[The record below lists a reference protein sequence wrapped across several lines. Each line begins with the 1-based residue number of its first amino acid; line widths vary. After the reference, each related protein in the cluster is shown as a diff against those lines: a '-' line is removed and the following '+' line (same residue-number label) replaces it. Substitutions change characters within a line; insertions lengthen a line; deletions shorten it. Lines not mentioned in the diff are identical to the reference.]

1 MAKKE
6 KRRKSDIAFK
16 DSIMT
21 KLIAVMLAVTIVPL
35 VVAVSVSYYTSTK
48 KARADAEVTLDW
60 SCWYIQSE
68 FNTIVS
74 NNLKTIQAV
83 GLAPSTVNYMG
94 DQDNPIYLDRAQNY
108 LKAVDEML
116 NDGNITVLTGP
127 DGMQVL
133 RNSGKLVDVGQ
144 RDYFKTAMTG
154 KTAVS
159 DIIVST
165 STGVRQFTMAAP
177 IVDKDGNVVGI
188 VQRNY
193 DLNEFHKFLE
203 AEADEAFIVDST
215 GILAA
220 HSQYEI
226 AADDEPTDL
235 SQSVFMTSGLE
246 SGNYESNYGGK
257 KSVVSY
263 AKDANTGWTIC
274 CAQSVDSIM
283 AAARKSAIIVVVL
296 GVVMMIL
303 AAVLSLIMARNFV
316 DPMKDVNDA
325 IAALADGRFNRID
338 KYTNR
343 KDEFGLMIGNTNS
356 VLGKLEEIVGR
367 IKTSAANV
375 ATSSEELADTA
386 NQISQTTEDVSNA
399 VQEIASGATQQ
410 ADEIQSA
417 SENVGR
423 IGDAVMNVQDSTGN
437 LSGIT
442 TKMKEAS
449 EVSSTSLAS
458 LQESSTEMTAKID
471 EISKTIQATQEA
483 VSSINEKVA
492 GITSIATQTN
502 LLSLNASIEAARAG
516 EAGKGFAVVAE
527 EIGQLADNSKAMADE
542 IRKEMDVLLEQATAA
557 VAAAEDVRQ
566 GNMEQ
571 QVALGDTLEA
581 VNGMLE
587 DISNTVGGVQ
597 LISDGAETCETSK
610 NAVVD
615 TMSALSA
622 ISEENAASSEE
633 TGASMQELSA
643 TVTTLATSADGL
655 KQISESLN
663 EDMAFFK

>member
-6 KRRKSDIAFK
+6 KKRKSAIAFK
-16 DSIMT
+16 DSIKT

-35 VVAVSVSYYTSTK
+35 VVAVYVSYYTSTK
-48 KARADAEVTLDW
+48 KARTDAEVALDW

-83 GLAPSTVNYMG
+83 GLDPSTVNFMG

-108 LKAVDEML
+108 LQAVDDML

-144 RDYFKTAMTG
+144 RDYFKQAMQG

-177 IVDKDGNVVGI
+177 IID
-188 VQRNY
+188 
-193 DLNEFHKFLE
+193 
-203 AEADEAFIVDST
+203 
-215 GILAA
+215 
-220 HSQYEI
+220 
-226 AADDEPTDL
+226 
-235 SQSVFMTSGLE
+235 
-246 SGNYESNYGGK
+246 
-257 KSVVSY
+257 
-263 AKDANTGWTIC
+263 
-274 CAQSVDSIM
+274 
-283 AAARKSAIIVVVL
+283 
-296 GVVMMIL
+296 
-303 AAVLSLIMARNFV
+303 
-316 DPMKDVNDA
+316 KDVNDSLS
-325 IAALADGRFNRID
+325 ALADGRFDKID
-338 KYTNR
+338 KHTNR

-367 IKTSAANV
+367 IKASAASV

-386 NQISQTTEDVSNA
+386 NQISQTTEAVSN
-399 VQEIASGATQQ
+399 
-410 ADEIQSA
+410 
-417 SENVGR
+417 
-423 IGDAVMNVQDSTGN
+423 
-437 LSGIT
+437 
-442 TKMKEAS
+442 
-449 EVSSTSLAS
+449 
-458 LQESSTEMTAKID
+458 
-471 EISKTIQATQEA
+471 
-483 VSSINEKVA
+483 INDKVA

-527 EIGQLADNSKAMADE
+527 EIGQLADNSKEMADE

-557 VAAAEDVRQ
+557 VTAAEDVKQ

-587 DISNTVGGVQ
+587 DIRDTVGGVR
-597 LISDGAETCETSK
+597 LISDGADTCETSK

-643 TVTTLATSADGL
+643 TVTTLATSADAL
-655 KQISESLN
+655 KGIAEALN
-663 EDMAFFK
+663 EDMSFFK